1 MKKEIDEK
9 NRRNSYTGRQQIQ
22 PPYRSSTSSGRSF
35 TERRPSKNRAPNKL
49 ALYSLAFL
57 VLGLAVLLAGW
68 ISLSFSGKNPTDDT
82 SSFESSL
89 PVSSLGETTLP
100 VSSETQTSSEQPDPA
115 QVMETWLEE
124 NPDDNTEELLR
135 LLENNP
141 DALSYICNYPEKR
154 GTLLDCTLTQEDLE
168 VSEGRLLPLFMQWD
182 DRWGYSDYGGYLFGT
197 NACGPT
203 TLSMVAVQL
212 LGDSSLNPR
221 VIADFAEEN
230 GFVSPG
236 GGSDWVLMSQGG
248 PMLGLTVEEISPSES
263 WVRSEVEAGHPVV
276 CIMGPGHFTTG
287 GHYIVICGTDGDKF
301 LINDCNSYT
310 RSNQSWDF
318 DTFKDE
324 IRNLWAFSYD
334 E

>member
-9 NRRNSYTGRQQIQ
+9 DHLPYNSRQVPARPTNRPPVSNRRAFVER
-22 PPYRSSTSSGRSF
+22 PPA
-35 TERRPSKNRAPNKL
+35 KNPPPNKL

-57 VLGLAVLLAGW
+57 VLGLAVLVAGW
-68 ISLSFSGKNPTDDT
+68 ISISGPKENAGPESSSTESSASPT
-82 SSFESSL
+82 SSLQEVIASSITSTESI
-89 PVSSLGETTLP
+89 
-100 VSSETQTSSEQPDPA
+100 DPA
-115 QVMETWLEE
+115 EVIAAWLQD
-124 NPDDNTEELLR
+124 NPDNNTEELLK

-141 DALSYICNYPEKR
+141 DALTYICNYPEKK
-154 GTLLDCTLTQEDLE
+154 GTLLDCTLTQEDLKVE
-168 VSEGRLLPLFMQWD
+168 EGRLLPLFMQWD

-212 LGDSSLNPR
+212 MGDTSLTPR
-221 VIADFAEEN
+221 AVADFAEEW
-230 GFVSPG
+230 GYVSPG
-236 GGSDWVLMSQGG
+236 GGSDWVLMSEGAEI
-248 PMLGLTVEEISPSES
+248 LGLTVEEISPDES
-263 WVRSEVEAGHPVV
+263 WVRSEIEAGHPVV

-287 GHYIVICGTDGDKF
+287 GHYIVICGIDGDKF

-310 RSNQSWDF
+310 RTNQSWDF

-334 E
+334 G